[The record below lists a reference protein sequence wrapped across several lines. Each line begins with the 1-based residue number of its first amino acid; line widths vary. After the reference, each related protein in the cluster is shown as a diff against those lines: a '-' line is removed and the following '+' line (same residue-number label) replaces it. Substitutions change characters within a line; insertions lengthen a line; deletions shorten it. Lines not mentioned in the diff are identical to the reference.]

1 MKRIELKEKKIRLI
15 MDDIWDIIY
24 KLNYRITDSRPYI
37 ETIRTIIYAK
47 RDDSLPKI
55 KIL

>member
-1 MKRIELKEKKIRLI
+1 MKRIELKEKKIRLL
-15 MDDIWDIIY
+15 MDDIWDIVY

-37 ETIRTIIYAK
+37 ETIRTIIYTK
-47 RDDSLPKI
+47 RDDSLPKV